1 MKRIKFVYIY
11 FLFLFYLIGGYFINV
26 PFINRGI
33 YEKIYKYLGIM
44 LIPTLLFFIL
54 YGFVFL
60 IKDKKLRFFWELRL
74 YYTFIFFIIAVY
86 LYILFSSGV
95 YFINV
100 RNFEVNGE
108 FLRNLINKSLFEYNI
123 GYLPTYILYELI
135 NISLKFNQ
143 YPFYYFY
150 YFLIGFEAFL
160 IILMIFS
167 PMRRSIIKSNI
178 KRKKER
184 QRAKIEA
191 ELMEQ
196 IKIKED
202 LERKEALKI
211 QKHKKMEEDAIKK
224 KADNFEKMNT
234 SNIEEKSDKKII
246 TERILDIAEK
256 KLEQIAKNNKNKFI
270 LAADTVV
277 ELNGK
282 IFGKP
287 KNREEA
293 FSFLKTLSG
302 QIHRVITAYVFKN
315 ISKNILIKEIVV
327 SEVKFFDLDDETI
340 NWYLDT
346 GEPFDKAGA
355 YGIQGYGRI
364 LVEKINGDFYSIM
377 GFPISNFLENLRK
390 IGYKI
395 SQIDKI

>member
-1 MKRIKFVYIY
+1 M
-11 FLFLFYLIGGYFINV
+11 
-26 PFINRGI
+26 
-33 YEKIYKYLGIM
+33 
-44 LIPTLLFFIL
+44 IL
-54 YGFVFL
+54 ASNSQRRQEILKDAGF
-60 IKDKKLRFFWELRL
+60 
-74 YYTFIFFIIAVY
+74 
-86 LYILFSSGV
+86 
-95 YFINV
+95 
-100 RNFEVNGE
+100 NFKV
-108 FLRNLINKSLFEYNI
+108 I
-123 GYLPTYILYELI
+123 
-135 NISLKFNQ
+135 
-143 YPFYYFY
+143 
-150 YFLIGFEAFL
+150 
-160 IILMIFS
+160 
-167 PMRRSIIKSNI
+167 
-178 KRKKER
+178 
-184 QRAKIEA
+184 
-191 ELMEQ
+191 
-196 IKIKED
+196 
-202 LERKEALKI
+202 
-211 QKHKKMEEDAIKK
+211 
-224 KADNFEKMNT
+224 T
-234 SNIEEKSDKKII
+234 SNIEETSDKKII

-377 GFPISNFLENLRK
+377 GVSISNFLENLRK